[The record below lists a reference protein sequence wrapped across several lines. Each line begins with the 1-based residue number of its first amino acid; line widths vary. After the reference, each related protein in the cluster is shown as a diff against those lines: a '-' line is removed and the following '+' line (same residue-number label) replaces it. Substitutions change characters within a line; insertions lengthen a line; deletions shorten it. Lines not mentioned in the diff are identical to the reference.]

1 MSDSFKKEWEK
12 TEIPESVYARARNR
26 AWARLHERRTPRNAG
41 WIWAAGAAAL
51 LLGLTIG
58 PLRDR
63 LIHRGP
69 EVAGIEQTRPIVPE
83 ALQPTVSRAPAV
95 KPAETIDQRE
105 VAARRSGK
113 STAGTTRGQTRKDSD
128 RLERVVMN
136 FVLPESGVQ
145 MIWIVDKKFVF
156 NGGRQ

>member
-1 MSDSFKKEWEK
+1 MSDSFKKEWET

-26 AWARLHERRTPRNAG
+26 AWARLHERRTPWNAG

-51 LLGLTIG
+51 LLGLTVG

-63 LIHRGP
+63 LIHKGP
-69 EVAGIEQTRPIVPE
+69 EVAGTEQTRPIKPQVPQR
-83 ALQPTVSRAPAV
+83 AVSGPPAV
-95 KPAETIDQRE
+95 EPVKGTDRQHMLKRRFARKPE
-105 VAARRSGK
+105 G
-113 STAGTTRGQTRKDSD
+113 TRGLPRKDSD

-145 MIWIVDKKFVF
+145 MIWIVDKKFNF
-156 NGGRQ
+156 DGGEQ